1 MTQINGFARSAA
13 AVAIL
18 SCVVVALADVVSW
31 ALLVEDYNPIGKTI
45 SALAV
50 GAGSWLL
57 DLGLWTFAAGCVAL
71 ASGMFRLRLGGWA
84 WLLAT
89 SAVLLLGPVI
99 GVIALFNEYA
109 GKQNAGADIHI
120 NAVYALG
127 VLVGLAAFL
136 VLPAL
141 RALDDRLARRGLVF
155 GVAWSI
161 LAPLFLVVPAGW
173 NGGYERGLA
182 LMLLGWVTA
191 ISFLPSRRARAGIG
205 PADLGSISSG
215 KSR

>member
-1 MTQINGFARSAA
+1 MAQTNGFVRSAA
-13 AVAIL
+13 AAAIL
-18 SCVVVALADVVSW
+18 SCVVVVFADIASW
-31 ALLVEDYNPIGKTI
+31 ALLVENYNPISETI

-71 ASGMFRLRLGGWA
+71 GLGMLRRRLEGWT
-84 WLLAT
+84 WILAAL
-89 SAVLLLGPVI
+89 AVLLLGPVI

-120 NAVYALG
+120 NAVYTLG
-127 VLVGLAAFL
+127 ILVGLAALL

-141 RALDDRLARRGLVF
+141 RALDSRLAPRGLVF
-155 GVAWSI
+155 GVVWLI
-161 LAPLFLVVPAGW
+161 LAPLFFVVPDSW

-191 ISFLPSRRARAGIG
+191 TSILLLRRA
-205 PADLGSISSG
+205 
-215 KSR
+215 